1 MNFEV
6 KNERNVTVGNKTFG
20 SLDEAHTFIAAN
32 NGYSKGW
39 YIDPIRENVNGSTG
53 PSPEFLSE

>member
-1 MNFEV
+1 MNFQV
-6 KNERNVTVGNKTFG
+6 KNENNVTVGNKTFG

-39 YIDPIRENVNGSTG
+39 YIDPIKEDIGSVAPMPQLLT
-53 PSPEFLSE
+53 EA